1 MKTWLAFWYGIFK
14 NNPTFRLVLGLAVD
28 AIEIFMWWRTGAE
41 SMAILAMWALF
52 FVDGCY
58 CFGLWLRPDERR

>member
-1 MKTWLAFWYGIFK
+1 MKAVKGA
-14 NNPTFRLVLGLAVD
+14 AVD
-28 AIEIFMWWRTGAE
+28 A

-58 CFGLWLRPDERR
+58 LFWLWCSPSEKG

>member
-1 MKTWLAFWYGIFK
+1 MKAGK
-14 NNPTFRLVLGLAVD
+14 GAAVD
-28 AIEIFMWWRTGAE
+28 A

-58 CFGLWLRPDERR
+58 LYWLWCSPSEKG